1 MDDIANQGVG
11 VACTK
16 GLKPEVANQDSF
28 VRAAFDEHFSRG
40 FIRRLLTNVNV
51 IRSSN
56 LLNEMLISKYL
67 SAV

>member
-28 VRAAFDEHFSRG
+28 VRAAFYEHFFTG
-40 FIRRLLTNVNV
+40 FHKAAIINLTIVSV
-51 IRSSN
+51 INRVIN
-56 LLNEMLISKYL
+56 LLNC
-67 SAV
+67 